1 MEDNEIN
8 LEIETEILKEL
19 DFSVDTAVNGKLAME
34 KIAGSAPGEYD
45 LVLMDIQM
53 PVMDGWQ
60 AAREIR
66 QLNNPVPIIALSANV
81 SSDDIAAVRDAGM
94 NEHIAKPLDIP
105 QLMEHMNY
113 WLKKDHSE

>member
-1 MEDNEIN
+1 M
-8 LEIETEILKEL
+8 KEL

-81 SSDDIAAVRDAGM
+81 FESDVRKSMESGM
-94 NEHIAKPLDIP
+94 NAHLPKPLDVE
-105 QLMEHMNY
+105 QLLETIR
-113 WLKKDHSE
+113 KVR